1 MTIAEHIARVRA
13 ILDEVDGMLG
23 VNPTT
28 RPQLIKGRPRGEMIY
43 AAAKPA
49 RKRGRPKGSKN
60 KPKE

>member
-1 MTIAEHIARVRA
+1 MTITEHIARVRA
-13 ILDEVDGMLG
+13 ILDEVDDMLG
-23 VNPTT
+23 VNPTAS
-28 RPQLIKGRPRGEMIY
+28 RPTVKGRPLAEMIY